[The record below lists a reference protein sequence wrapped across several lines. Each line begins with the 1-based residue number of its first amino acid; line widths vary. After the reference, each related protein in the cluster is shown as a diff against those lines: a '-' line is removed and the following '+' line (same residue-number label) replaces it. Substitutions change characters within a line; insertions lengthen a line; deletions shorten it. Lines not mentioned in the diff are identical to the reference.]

1 MFLLQAA
8 QRLSEALAQATTI
21 EEGEK
26 VVTQSIFVEFTFDTQ
41 VKDLAELPN
50 VKSFTRSKSSKPNFT
65 PRKASESRQI

>member
-41 VKDLAELPN
+41 LINLVPIFKEGQTVVFSHKGL
-50 VKSFTRSKSSKPNFT
+50 K
-65 PRKASESRQI
+65 